1 MQGLPGRSSL
11 QSAVQADNNAHSGLT
26 LAKEEKWGGLNKLN
40 SPKSNVHVILMTHKH
55 EKSSSEY
62 SRYNQ
67 NISGYTDVLLI
78 LPGLQE
84 FLGFESTNRLHLKK
98 LVMAPRRVKHEGQ
111 ADGRGVANF
120 MPR

>member
-1 MQGLPGRSSL
+1 MPIQASL
-11 QSAVQADNNAHSGLT
+11 WQRRINGAIQQI
-26 LAKEEKWGGLNKLN
+26 KQ
-40 SPKSNVHVILMTHKH
+40 PKSHVHVILMTHTH

-78 LPGLQE
+78 LPELQE
-84 FLGFESTNRLHLKK
+84 FLGFESTFRLHLNK

-111 ADGRGVANF
+111 ADGRGMANF